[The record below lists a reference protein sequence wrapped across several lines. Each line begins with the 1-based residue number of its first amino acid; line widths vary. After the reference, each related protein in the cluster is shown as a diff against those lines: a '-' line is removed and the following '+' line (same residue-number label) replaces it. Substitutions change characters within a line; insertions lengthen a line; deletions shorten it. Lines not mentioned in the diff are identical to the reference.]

1 MSRIIFKEMKFIL
14 MACFHQGRLNK
25 LNSIFSYVSY
35 NKSHITRDTLSCTL
49 KVHESTIAGRVEE
62 IERTC
67 CAFYWCLFQII
78 QCYFFIFTLFF
89 PLCIT
94 IFFALLLCSVLA
106 INTSNF
112 GFRLKNGKPVRETC
126 IECVNPLLRDG
137 SDVRAVINRT
147 VSPRTWR

>member
-1 MSRIIFKEMKFIL
+1 ML
-14 MACFHQGRLNK
+14 MAFFSKGGKINSTLFLALYHTTNHISQGTSFLAH
-25 LNSIFSYVSY
+25 LI
-35 NKSHITRDTLSCTL
+35 
-49 KVHESTIAGRVEE
+49 HESTIGEIVEG

-78 QCYFFIFTLFF
+78 QRYFFTFTLFF

-94 IFFALLLCSVLA
+94 IFFALLFCSVLA

-126 IECVNPLLRDG
+126 IESVNPLLKDG
-137 SDVRAVINRT
+137 SDVRAVINLT